1 MQTFEVVM
9 LGNQAVGKTSMLSA
23 LKKGLDKYNEHR
35 RVQLAPTNEEGKA
48 LDDQWTKMLEEVEA
62 QHPFTTLSA
71 GISGTANPFV
81 EHEFNFQV
89 DGETEAKIV
98 FTDTRG
104 GLTGDI
110 DDKLVSRVN
119 EAFGVFCVVD
129 AAVLMECAASTNNR
143 WNCPDRVRTIFDK
156 VYYDG
161 DGKQPRFVT
170 FILTKC
176 EKYMASEEGRAKL
189 SRAFHKHYD
198 NIVDLLHKAPN
209 PPNVYMLAIQTMTCV
224 TFYKLNPENKLP
236 LFRVLPA
243 KELATKDCA
252 YPLVILLRN
261 VIATIMAGTGIW
273 GKILIALG
281 WAVDF
286 NEYLVHLDANIPRP
300 ELYEPL

>member
-23 LKKGLDKYNEHR
+23 LAKDLDAYNLNR
-35 RVQLAPTNEEGKA
+35 RVQLEPTTAEFKVLSE
-48 LDDQWTKMLEEVEA
+48 QWAEMLRRVSDKR
-62 QHPFTTLSA
+62 PFSTLA
-71 GISGTANPFV
+71 DGIGGNAAPFV
-81 EHEFNFQV
+81 SHEFEFKV
-89 DGETEAKIV
+89 DGETEAKVI

-104 GLTGDI
+104 GLTGDM
-110 DDKLVSRVN
+110 DEKLISRVN
-119 EAFGVFCVVD
+119 EAYGVFCIVD
-129 AAVLMECAASTNNR
+129 AAVLMQCAAVTNFT
-143 WNCPDRVRTIFDK
+143 WNCPDRVKEIFNK
-156 VYYDG
+156 VYNDG

-176 EKYMASEEGRAKL
+176 EKYIASEEGRNRL
-189 SRAFHKHYD
+189 SKAFHGHYD

-224 TFYKLNPENKLP
+224 TFYKLNPDNGLP

-243 KELATKDCA
+243 KALATKDCA

-261 VIATIMAGTGIW
+261 VIATIMAGTGWW
-273 GKILIALG
+273 GKLLQKLG

-286 NEYLVHLDANIPRP
+286 NDYLVHLDANIPKP
-300 ELYEPL
+300 ELYESL

>member
-1 MQTFEVVM
+1 MQTFEVIM

-23 LKKGLDKYNEHR
+23 LAKDLDAYNLNR
-35 RVQLAPTNEEGKA
+35 RVQLKPTTAEFKV
-48 LDDQWTKMLEEVEA
+48 LDNQWTEMLKQVEDKRPFSTLDEGIDSSRD
-62 QHPFTTLSA
+62 PFTS
-71 GISGTANPFV
+71 
-81 EHEFNFQV
+81 HEFDFKV
-89 DGETEAKIV
+89 DGETEAKVV
-98 FTDTRG
+98 FTDTKG
-104 GLTGDI
+104 GLTGDM
-110 DDKLVSRVN
+110 DAKLIARVN

-129 AAVLMECAASTNNR
+129 AAVLMQCDAATNNS
-143 WNCPDRVRTIFDK
+143 WNCPARIKKIFDE
-156 VYYDG
+156 VYNDG

-176 EKYMASEEGRAKL
+176 EKYMASEDGRAKL
-189 SRAFHKHYD
+189 SKTFHKHYD
-198 NIVDLLHKAPN
+198 SIVDLLHKAPN

-224 TFYKLNPENKLP
+224 TFYKLNSDNGLP
-236 LFRVLPA
+236 VFRVLPA

-273 GKILIALG
+273 GKILIKLG

>member
-23 LKKGLDKYNEHR
+23 LSKDLDAYNLNR
-35 RVQLAPTNEEGKA
+35 RVQLAPTTEEFKV
-48 LDDQWTKMLEEVEA
+48 LSNQWAAMLGQVQA
-62 QHPFTTLSA
+62 KRPFSTLAA
-71 GISGTANPFV
+71 GIEGTAAPFV
-81 EHEFNFQV
+81 SHEFEFKV
-89 DGETEAKIV
+89 DGETEAKVI

-104 GLTGDI
+104 GLTGDM
-110 DDKLVSRVN
+110 DEKLVSRVN
-119 EAFGVFCVVD
+119 EAYGVFCIVD
-129 AAVLMECAASTNNR
+129 AAVLMQCAPDANFV
-143 WNCPDRVRTIFDK
+143 WNCPDRVKEIFNK

-161 DGKQPRFVT
+161 DGKQPRFVA

-176 EKYMASEEGRAKL
+176 EKYMASEEGRNRL
-189 SRAFHKHYD
+189 SKAFHEHYD

-224 TFYKLNPENKLP
+224 TFYKLDPDNGLP

-243 KELATKDCA
+243 KKLATKDCA

-261 VIATIMAGTGIW
+261 VIATIMAGTGWW
-273 GKILIALG
+273 GKLLQKLG

-286 NEYLVHLDANIPRP
+286 NDYLVHLDTNIPKP